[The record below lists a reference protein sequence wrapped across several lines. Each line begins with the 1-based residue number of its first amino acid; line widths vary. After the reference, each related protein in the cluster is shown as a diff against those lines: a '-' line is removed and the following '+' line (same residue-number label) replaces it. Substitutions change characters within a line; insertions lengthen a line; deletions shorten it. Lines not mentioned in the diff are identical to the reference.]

1 MLNRLLLVL
10 SLVVLVN
17 CTHSVHLVHVGDF
30 KPYQK
35 QTSGKKIEARA
46 EQTVFLGFTLE
57 TNYVDLARNELIQK
71 CSKGTIQGP
80 VSRLSTSHGFF
91 SWTNK
96 LYIQALC
103 VTQNTKK

>member
-1 MLNRLLLVL
+1 MLSKLLLLLLTV
-10 SLVVLVN
+10 S

-35 QTSGKKIEARA
+35 LTSGEVIEANA
-46 EQTVFLGFTLE
+46 EQWVFLGFT
-57 TNYVDLARNELIQK
+57 TQTDYVNAAREDLMKK

-80 VSRLSTSHGFF
+80 MTRLSTSHGFF

-96 LYIQALC
+96 VHVQALC
-103 VTQNTKK
+103 VPVKS

>member
-1 MLNRLLLVL
+1 MFSKIILLLFLIPFV
-10 SLVVLVN
+10 S

-30 KPYQK
+30 RPYQK

-57 TNYVDLARNELIQK
+57 TEYVNIAKRDLEKQCTN
-71 CSKGTIQGP
+71 GTIQGP
-80 VSRLSTSHGFF
+80 VTRLSTSHGFL

-96 LYIQALC
+96 VYMQAVC
-103 VTQNTKK
+103 ITQL